1 MFWDSLRVSL
11 GVKLVLPDIMVI
23 FDENY
28 FRKIVTSDLSE
39 YEEMIRL
46 REKQEEF
53 LQEQVR
59 GEVTGHKFSKK

>member
-1 MFWDSLRVSL
+1 
-11 GVKLVLPDIMVI
+11 MVI

-46 REKQEEF
+46 REKQEDF
-53 LQEQVR
+53 LEEQVR

>member
-1 MFWDSLRVSL
+1 MCFGILC
-11 GVKLVLPDIMVI
+11 GVPWTQTCFADIMVI

-46 REKQEEF
+46 REKQEDF
-53 LQEQVR
+53 LEEQVR